1 MYKSA
6 DGSTGRMRP
15 SSTQRRILASFS
27 LAQGTRLSSRFT
39 PSTGAPCSISSA
51 QIFEPSGREREW
63 PIFARM

>member
-1 MYKSA
+1 MYSSA
-6 DGSTGRMRP
+6 DGSTGKMRP
-15 SSTQRRILASFS
+15 SSTQQRILASFIF
-27 LAQGTRLSSRFT
+27 AQGTKLSSRLT